1 MAAAPPEF
9 DEFSPASHADWQA
22 AARALLPNSA
32 SLESLATDTLEG
44 LRLQPLYSAEHS
56 VHIQHQHALPRGAPG
71 LGGGSAQ
78 ARPWLIVQASRQAN
92 PRVANQELRAD
103 IANGGTAIALLPD
116 DSTLL
121 CLDPDKAAAG
131 LVGQGG
137 SSLADAGDLAAAL
150 DGIALD
156 SVPLLLQCG
165 PRSLPLPALLTAAL
179 RRRSEDLGALRGTVG
194 ADPLAWLA
202 TNGSATCCA

>member
-1 MAAAPPEF
+1 MHCQERRLA
-9 DEFSPASHADWQA
+9 WVV
-22 AARALLPNSA
+22 AR
-32 SLESLATDTLEG
+32 T
-44 LRLQPLYSAEHS
+44 
-56 VHIQHQHALPRGAPG
+56 
-71 LGGGSAQ
+71 Q

-92 PRVANQELRAD
+92 ARVANQELRAD

-116 DSTLL
+116 DATLL

-131 LVGQGG
+131 LVGRGG

-165 PRSLPLPALLTAAL
+165 ARSLPLPALLMAAL
-179 RRRSEDLGALRGTVG
+179 RRRSEDLSALRGTVG

-202 TNGSATCCA
+202 TNGRLPFALESLYDEQATWTRWCLHHAPGLDTIFLDGSCLA